1 MKKQFTTRLETDE
14 ITALKKL
21 ASTHTP
27 SVSASTLARQAIVE
41 YLQKEKPTQTSA
53 QKTKDAV
60 EHRKSSARPK
70 K

>member
-1 MKKQFTTRLETDE
+1 MKKQFTTRLEHDE

-41 YLQKEKPTQTSA
+41 YLQKDEKPTQSA

-60 EHRKSSARPK
+60 EHRKKRTSTK